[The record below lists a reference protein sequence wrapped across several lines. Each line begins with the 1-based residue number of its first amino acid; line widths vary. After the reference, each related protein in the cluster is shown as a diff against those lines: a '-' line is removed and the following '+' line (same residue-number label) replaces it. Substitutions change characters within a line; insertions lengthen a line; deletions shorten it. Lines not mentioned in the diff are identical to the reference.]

1 MDDTLDFKSLDKS
14 VRKQAVID
22 TAIEVFHRKGYR
34 AATLDDVAVELGV
47 TRAALYHYVS
57 SKENLLST
65 IYLQALESFFATA
78 YEIGES
84 DLSPPEKLR
93 AFVRHNIKHVIIENL
108 SMFAVFFSEEAQ
120 LPEDEAGRI
129 REEKRKY
136 TGVVEKILREGM
148 DGGFFRR
155 DDPRLRTYAI
165 LGMCNWTYK
174 WYRPGKTPQSPDE
187 IADQFISM
195 MEEGLCAPRSKD
207 AEGCGG
213 GSTGQRTKEAARTL
227 REQAEA
233 LVRLAEELELGRE

>member
-1 MDDTLDFKSLDKS
+1 MGEILDFKSLDKS

-22 TAIEVFHRKGYR
+22 TAVEVFHRKGYR
-34 AATLDDVAVELGV
+34 AATLDDVAAELGV

-65 IYLQALESFFATA
+65 IYLQALESFFATV

-108 SMFAVFFSEEAQ
+108 SMFGVFFSEEAQ
-120 LPEDEAGRI
+120 LPEEAAGRI

-136 TGVVEKILREGM
+136 TDVVEKILREGM
-148 DGGFFRR
+148 EGGYFRR

-187 IADQFISM
+187 IADQFIAM
-195 MEEGLCAPRSKD
+195 MEEGLCAPGEQD
-207 AEGCGG
+207 AQGG
-213 GSTGQRTKEAARTL
+213 GGAPARGTRAAGRKL

-233 LVRLAEELELGRE
+233 LVRLADELETGRE